1 MVQGIPLEDGCIL
14 NKNPATGELISKV
27 PITTNVEDIVQQAQ
41 AAFGSWSKST
51 AAADRINLL
60 KQGLLQLKDEKKAD
74 ELAQL
79 ITKEMGKPLLEAQ
92 GEVECAVEKDEYFQ
106 ILHDSLQPIQHKS
119 STVIR
124 QALGVVVILSPWNF
138 PADEILLLALPALA
152 SGNTV
157 IVKPSEVTP
166 ETGRMVVETLAQVLP
181 PHVLQLA
188 QGDGAVGAA
197 LVSNDTVKMV
207 CMTGSSATG
216 KKILSTAAPQL
227 KRCVLELGGK
237 DPMIVFDSADLD
249 KAAHDAVA
257 YSLSNSGQVC
267 CSIERI
273 YVAESI
279 YDKFAKLVAEKY
291 APNFKVGNGMEMENL
306 VGPLVSTTQKDHV
319 SEHVQDATEKGA
331 KVLYESSVPENA
343 PEGSS
348 FFPVTVLSNVE
359 KGMRVYDEET
369 FGPIVSLTSFS
380 GSEKDAVD
388 LANNDSP
395 YGLGSAV
402 YTKDEELADRV
413 AASICAGQVGI
424 NCYALDHMDVACP
437 WVGHKESGFGFHSGR
452 QGFENFSLP
461 KTIVKVPK

>member
-267 CSIERI
+267 CSIER
-273 YVAESI
+273 VSQ
-279 YDKFAKLVAEKY
+279 
-291 APNFKVGNGMEMENL
+291 
-306 VGPLVSTTQKDHV
+306 STTPFCH
-319 SEHVQDATEKGA
+319 
-331 KVLYESSVPENA
+331 
-343 PEGSS
+343 
-348 FFPVTVLSNVE
+348 
-359 KGMRVYDEET
+359 
-369 FGPIVSLTSFS
+369 
-380 GSEKDAVD
+380 
-388 LANNDSP
+388 
-395 YGLGSAV
+395 
-402 YTKDEELADRV
+402 
-413 AASICAGQVGI
+413 
-424 NCYALDHMDVACP
+424 
-437 WVGHKESGFGFHSGR
+437 
-452 QGFENFSLP
+452 LP
-461 KTIVKVPK
+461 R

>member
-1 MVQGIPLEDGCIL
+1 
-14 NKNPATGELISKV
+14 
-27 PITTNVEDIVQQAQ
+27 
-41 AAFGSWSKST
+41 
-51 AAADRINLL
+51 
-60 KQGLLQLKDEKKAD
+60 
-74 ELAQL
+74 
-79 ITKEMGKPLLEAQ
+79 
-92 GEVECAVEKDEYFQ
+92 
-106 ILHDSLQPIQHKS
+106 
-119 STVIR
+119 
-124 QALGVVVILSPWNF
+124 
-138 PADEILLLALPALA
+138 
-152 SGNTV
+152 
-157 IVKPSEVTP
+157 
-166 ETGRMVVETLAQVLP
+166 
-181 PHVLQLA
+181 
-188 QGDGAVGAA
+188 
-197 LVSNDTVKMV
+197 
-207 CMTGSSATG
+207 
-216 KKILSTAAPQL
+216 
-227 KRCVLELGGK
+227 
-237 DPMIVFDSADLD
+237 
-249 KAAHDAVA
+249 
-257 YSLSNSGQVC
+257 
-267 CSIERI
+267 
-273 YVAESI
+273 
-279 YDKFAKLVAEKY
+279 
-291 APNFKVGNGMEMENL
+291 MEMENL

>member
-1 MVQGIPLEDGCIL
+1 MVQGIPIQDGCIL

-27 PITTNVEDIVQQAQ
+27 PITTNVEEIVEKAHDAFLPWSTTTSAQ
-41 AAFGSWSKST
+41 E
-51 AAADRINLL
+51 RIELL
-60 KQGLLQLKDEKKAD
+60 KKGLEEIKSIST
-74 ELAQL
+74 ELAPL
-79 ITKEMGKPLLEAQ
+79 ITQEMGKPLLEAQ
-92 GEVECAVEKDEYFQ
+92 GEVEGVADKDEYFQ
-106 ILHDSLQPIQHKS
+106 ILQDALQPIQHNS

-166 ETGRMVVETLAQVLP
+166 ETGRMVVESMAKYLP
-181 PHVLQLA
+181 TNVLQVA
-188 QGDGAVGAA
+188 QGDGSVGAA
-197 LVSNDTVKMV
+197 LVGNTSVKMV

-237 DPMIVFDSADLD
+237 DPMIVFDSADLE

-273 YVAESI
+273 YVADAVHDEFCKVVSE
-279 YDKFAKLVAEKY
+279 KF

-306 VGPLVSTTQKDHV
+306 VGPLVSTTQKEHV
-319 SEHVQDATEKGA
+319 EAHVQDAIDKGA
-331 KVLYESSVPENA
+331 ELLYQSSVPEDA

-348 FFPVTVLSNVE
+348 FFPVTVLSNVQR
-359 KGMRVYDEET
+359 GMRLYDEET
-369 FGPIVSLTSFS
+369 FGPVVALTRFS
-380 GSEKDAVD
+380 GQEREAID

-402 YTKDEELADRV
+402 YTKDEELAQRV
-413 AASICAGQVGI
+413 ATQIQAGQVGI

-461 KTIVKVPK
+461 KTIVNVPK